1 MASLTKAQR
10 AERAY
15 LLRELLLRP
24 ALRRRENPSPD
35 YTAALTDLI
44 EELVVT
50 DTNGVLAVSVTDY
63 LGAPSDTR
71 HNSVAASRLIMGA
84 LETAPGRSA
93 KTSALTANLTHR
105 GFTANTVSAAL
116 SWLVEQNLITASNGT
131 ATDITGERRPSK
143 ARPALPADLVT
154 PRTSTST
161 SGTVAQAPAPSTPV
175 SNRPNMTVGNLIE
188 LPEQLDMGERMRQQ
202 AGGSASFDPGD
213 LSAAA
218 ASTKTEKSAAPTIP
232 DSVMVA
238 YTGSVL
244 DMWAR
249 HCKPTAKWAEL
260 PWSLPTIDL
269 PEGATPTTV
278 TNAVVNRL
286 IANGTLTRAGVHADA
301 VWTHTP
307 AKRFVDKM
315 TTWLL
320 KTALPAWT
328 PDSAVT
334 ATTVAG
340 MDGIRDNTPSGWNTE
355 TLVQMAIDAAVS
367 SGVLVMVDGTARTK
381 PAPPEQKKTE
391 TPETETPKTEGDTT
405 SSTPKT
411 EPEGTRQVAPASG
424 QVDAKTEGKS
434 PAAKTPATPPP
445 APVSSAAL
453 ERKVDTLTTKVD
465 AIGARLHTLPAP
477 PTKERVMYT
486 DADPLAR
493 RVLETVLVQL
503 KLKAAEDA
511 ESDRY
516 MTREALK
523 VRVPGR
529 ARVTATNPTPP
540 DLRQHLDAALELGR
554 AMGVISYTERRGY
567 LFISHVNVLSRRD
580 LDARVQRV
588 LDIRKAREKKK
599 DAA

>member
-381 PAPPEQKKTE
+381 PAPPA
-391 TPETETPKTEGDTT
+391 PETPKTDTAPAGDTT
-405 SSTPKT
+405 STAPAKT
-411 EPEGTRQVAPASG
+411 PEGTVQRAPASG
-424 QVDAKTEGKS
+424 QKSEAPEKTPAKTEPETEM
-434 PAAKTPATPPP
+434 PA
-445 APVSSAAL
+445 APVSSIAL
-453 ERKVDTLTTKVD
+453 EKKVDTLTTEVR

-477 PTKERVMYT
+477 PTAEKVLLDEADT
-486 DADPLAR
+486 DVKMLLESVCVRLKLDGPQRDSPLH
-493 RVLETVLVQL
+493 RVL
-503 KLKAAEDA
+503 
-511 ESDRY
+511 
-516 MTREALK
+516 
-523 VRVPGR
+523 PGR
-529 ARVTATNPTPP
+529 AKPTRSNPDPIDRRLRLGEALTLGVDAKILAHDPLTRTYRLITATP
-540 DLRQHLDAALELGR
+540 LMSKAALE
-554 AMGVISYTERRGY
+554 RRVKR
-567 LFISHVNVLSRRD
+567 IKD
-580 LDARVQRV
+580 M
-588 LDIRKAREKKK
+588 REAAKEKGEKKDKKK